1 MELSLINVNDQMVA
15 KFWVMDKL
23 FNDHSVECLTIKIF
37 FDSWRDQQPNSLIG
51 NGIENQAFKIDQK
64 RDSLITS

>member
-1 MELSLINVNDQMVA
+1 
-15 KFWVMDKL
+15 MDKL

-37 FDSWRDQQPNSLIG
+37 FDSWRDQQPNSLIS